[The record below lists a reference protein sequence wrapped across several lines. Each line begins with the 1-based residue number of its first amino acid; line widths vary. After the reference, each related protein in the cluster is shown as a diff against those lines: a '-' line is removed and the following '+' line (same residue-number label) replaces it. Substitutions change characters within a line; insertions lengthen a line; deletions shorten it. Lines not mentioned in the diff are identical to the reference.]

1 MGLSRALL
9 GGVATGFLR
18 ANNDRRD
25 RMNTRMQEL
34 ADNTAAQARERAKTA
49 LSVTQKNAQAENDK
63 IKALTSEGAID
74 DKGMYND
81 SWWLRQSQSDWKEF
95 GEPSGVSH
103 MDYTNNTYKKD
114 RPKGIQREY
123 KSSAEINKGYEELQ
137 ASISANLR
145 NDLNENAATSLD
157 RFLGSSLRK
166 LTGTPEEVETKTTAL
181 PQFNPMAPQSGPMG
195 SYESEGDGSIP
206 DALGKTTYTPY
217 RNAISVPDGEVIAD
231 VFTAT
236 EPDGTMTNVQQQE
249 DGTYKRVNVT
259 SRPTTEEGEANRNKN
274 PKLNKVQQEALS
286 RYDRNDRV
294 QILAT
299 ELANNE
305 YVGNPKDFVFRNL
318 SLIAE
323 VTGATFN
330 LTGDQN
336 QDLETMTNFF
346 NDKIDTQEL
355 KDAMGVL
362 DAAAVIKGERDALTT
377 FLTFATANM
386 YTEGSRFTVTGYQ
399 AADKTISSFI
409 SGTLS
414 QDSRLLTLAKG
425 AQSEMVRVTQGHLSS
440 ISSDFNHP
448 LWDSYPN
455 VKTTLQSGA
464 SMSPS
469 VAGGMA
475 LADTISRMEKQ
486 NPAAYSKSIS
496 NLKQHTGSS
505 DLSVLSKPVFVSR
518 TLGVP
523 VVITYKKN
531 DEGVYNFRLT
541 PIK

>member
-25 RMNTRMQEL
+25 RMTERMQAL
-34 ADNTAAQARERAKTA
+34 ATDTAGQARERAKTA
-49 LSVTQKNAQAENDK
+49 LSTSQKNAQEENDK
-63 IKALTSEGAID
+63 VTSLRSEGAID
-74 DKGMYND
+74 DKGMYKD
-81 SWWLRQSQSDWKEF
+81 EWWLRQSQSDWKTY
-95 GEPSGVSH
+95 GEPSGQSH
-103 MDYTNNTYKKD
+103 KEYTDNVFKAGK
-114 RPKGIQREY
+114 PKSFERQY
-123 KSSAEINKGYEELQ
+123 KSSAEINQAHTELQ
-137 ASISANLR
+137 SSITSNLQ
-145 NDLNENAATSLD
+145 NDLNKPAATALD
-157 RFLGSSLRK
+157 RFLGTSLRK
-166 LTGTPEEVETKTTAL
+166 MTGTPQEPVETPSTL
-181 PQFNPMAPQSGPMG
+181 PTFDPMNPQGSPLESYSGTG
-195 SYESEGDGSIP
+195 EVP
-206 DALGKTTYTPY
+206 DAPLGKTTYTPY
-217 RNAISVPDGEVIAD
+217 RNAIRVSDGEVIAD

-236 EPDGTMTNVQQQE
+236 EPDGTMTNVQLQE
-249 DGTYKRVNVT
+249 DGTYKIVNVT